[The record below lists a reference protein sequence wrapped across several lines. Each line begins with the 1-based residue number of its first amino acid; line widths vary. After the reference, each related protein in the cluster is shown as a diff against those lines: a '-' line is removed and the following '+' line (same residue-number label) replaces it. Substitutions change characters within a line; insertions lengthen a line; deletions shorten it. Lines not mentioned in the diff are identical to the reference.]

1 MNQRTLNSEF
11 TLTGKGLHTGLQI
24 TARFLPAPENH
35 GYKLSL
41 IHISEPTRLL

>member
-24 TARFLPAPENH
+24 TARFLPSAEYQ
-35 GYKLSL
+35 GYKFKRVDL
-41 IHISEPTRLL
+41 